1 MKANLNVEI
10 GDEVLVEAL
19 KLANERETKSI
30 LELNIHDVINWIF
43 DHQKQMDEEEKGM
56 IIDILTPKENTS
68 DHENI
73 YP

>member
-30 LELNIHDVINWIF
+30 PELNIHDVINWIF
-43 DHQKQMDEEEKGM
+43 DHAKQLDEEEKGM

-68 DHENI
+68 DQESI

>member
-19 KLANERETKSI
+19 KLANEREIKAI
-30 LELNIHDVINWIF
+30 PELNIHDVINWIF
-43 DHQKQMDEEEKGM
+43 DHAKQLDEEEKGM
-56 IIDILTPKENTS
+56 IIDILTPKETS
-68 DHENI
+68 EQESI

>member
-1 MKANLNVEI
+1 MKANFNLEI

-19 KLANERETKSI
+19 KLANEREIKAI
-30 LELNIHDVINWIF
+30 PELNIHDVINWIF
-43 DHQKQMDEEEKGM
+43 DHAKQLDEEEKGM

-68 DHENI
+68 EQENI

>member
-30 LELNIHDVINWIF
+30 PELNIHDVINWIF

-56 IIDILTPKENTS
+56 IIDILTPKETS
-68 DHENI
+68 EQENI

>member
-19 KLANERETKSI
+19 KLANEREIKAI
-30 LELNIHDVINWIF
+30 PELNIHDVINWIF
-43 DHQKQMDEEEKGM
+43 DHAKQMDEEEKGM
-56 IIDILTPKENTS
+56 IIDILTPKDTS
-68 DHENI
+68 EQENI

>member
-1 MKANLNVEI
+1 MRFNFSMEI
-10 GDEVLVEAL
+10 GDAVLSEAL
-19 KLANERETKSI
+19 KLANEREIKAI
-30 LELNIHDVINWIF
+30 PELNIHDVINWIF

-68 DHENI
+68 EQENI